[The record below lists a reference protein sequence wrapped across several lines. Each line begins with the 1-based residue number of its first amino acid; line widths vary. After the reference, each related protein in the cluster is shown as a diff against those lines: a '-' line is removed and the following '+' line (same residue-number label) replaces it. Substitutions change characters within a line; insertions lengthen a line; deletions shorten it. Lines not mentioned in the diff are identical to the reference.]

1 MKIKFCGF
9 RTLEDVE
16 KAKALNIDALG
27 FIHFTESKRF
37 VDIQTIKQFTDII
50 PNDKEKVIILVN
62 PERATIDSIIN
73 HTGITTIQLHGNE
86 PISTVQY
93 IRQQNSNLKI
103 IKALPAVNQQTLL
116 TSIDYYK
123 HSVDQF
129 IIDTPS
135 QSYGGTGKT
144 YDWKILD
151 TIHDVDYLI
160 AGGINYENIQ
170 KIENLSL
177 HHTGYD
183 IASGIET
190 NHKKDLNKMLEIIK
204 LLKGAQ

>member
-16 KAKALNIDALG
+16 KAKALNIDAMG
-27 FIHFTESKRF
+27 FINFTESKRF

-116 TSIDYYK
+116 TSIDDYK

>member
-16 KAKALNIDALG
+16 KAKALNIDAMG

-116 TSIDYYK
+116 TSIDDYK

-135 QSYGGTGKT
+135 QSYCL
-144 YDWKILD
+144 KILD
-151 TIHDVDYLI
+151 SIHYFDYLI

>member
-1 MKIKFCGF
+1 
-9 RTLEDVE
+9 
-16 KAKALNIDALG
+16 
-27 FIHFTESKRF
+27 
-37 VDIQTIKQFTDII
+37 
-50 PNDKEKVIILVN
+50 
-62 PERATIDSIIN
+62 
-73 HTGITTIQLHGNE
+73 
-86 PISTVQY
+86 
-93 IRQQNSNLKI
+93 
-103 IKALPAVNQQTLL
+103 QTLL

>member
-1 MKIKFCGF
+1 MLKRQKHWIS
-9 RTLEDVE
+9 TLW
-16 KAKALNIDALG
+16 ALYILLRVSDLL
-27 FIHFTESKRF
+27 ILKRLNNL
-37 VDIQTIKQFTDII
+37 Q
-50 PNDKEKVIILVN
+50 ILYQKKKKKWLFY

-116 TSIDYYK
+116 TSIDDYK

>member
-1 MKIKFCGF
+1 M
-9 RTLEDVE
+9 
-16 KAKALNIDALG
+16 
-27 FIHFTESKRF
+27 
-37 VDIQTIKQFTDII
+37 
-50 PNDKEKVIILVN
+50 IILVN

-116 TSIDYYK
+116 TSIDDYK

-177 HHTGYD
+177 HHTG
-183 IASGIET
+183 
-190 NHKKDLNKMLEIIK
+190 
-204 LLKGAQ
+204 

>member
-16 KAKALNIDALG
+16 KAKALNIDAMG
-27 FIHFTESKRF
+27 FIYFTESKRF

-116 TSIDYYK
+116 TSIDDYK